1 MADFL
6 HFPTFLA
13 YDLRSFLTRHFV
25 PLSGIPYTY
34 KNIGQAKLFSKS
46 QKKILLYTLGIWY
59 TISKI
64 SSISGGVSSL
74 LNEASKQ
81 TNQTKRLLFWD

>member
-1 MADFL
+1 L
-6 HFPTFLA
+6 
-13 YDLRSFLTRHFV
+13 

-34 KNIGQAKLFSKS
+34 RNNGQAKLFSKS

-64 SSISGGVSSL
+64 SKFSWFIFLFINGIF
-74 LNEASKQ
+74 
-81 TNQTKRLLFWD
+81 TTKF

>member
-1 MADFL
+1 MIRVYNHPPQL
-6 HFPTFLA
+6 L
-13 YDLRSFLTRHFV
+13 

-34 KNIGQAKLFSKS
+34 RNNGQAKLFLKS

-64 SSISGGVSSL
+64 SSDLGVFFYDFEGNS
-74 LNEASKQ
+74 
-81 TNQTKRLLFWD
+81 TV